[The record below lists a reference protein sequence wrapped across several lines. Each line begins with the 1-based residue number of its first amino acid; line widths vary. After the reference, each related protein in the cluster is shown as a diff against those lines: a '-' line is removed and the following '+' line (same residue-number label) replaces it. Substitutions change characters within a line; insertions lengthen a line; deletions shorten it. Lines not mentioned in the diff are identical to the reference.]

1 MKRLLR
7 QKYFLVSAEVLPP
20 FRRYFLPSARHWRV
34 RGQRR
39 LPHDGNVAEVLP
51 SCAESSRR
59 KYFLP
64 SGGTSFRPPGIG
76 AFAGNDDYHMTA
88 TTQGRRKYFLPGTE
102 VLTYLLAEVLLSRA
116 ESSRRKYFLPS
127 GGTFLLPPGIGA
139 FAGNDDYHNPHDGNV
154 PKVAGSTS
162 FHPLAGSTSARKYA
176 EVLTYLLAEVLPS
189 RAESSRRKYFHPS
202 GGTSFLPPGIGA
214 FAGNDDY
221 HMTATLR
228 KYFLPAR
235 SRLGG
240 STSFLLE
247 VLPSVRPALA
257 LSRATTITT

>member
-1 MKRLLR
+1 
-7 QKYFLVSAEVLPP
+7 
-20 FRRYFLPSARHWRV
+20 
-34 RGQRR
+34 
-39 LPHDGNVAEVLP
+39 
-51 SCAESSRR
+51 
-59 KYFLP
+59 
-64 SGGTSFRPPGIG
+64 
-76 AFAGNDDYHMTA
+76 MTA

-189 RAESSRRKYFHPS
+189 RAESSRRKYFLPS
-202 GGTSFLPPGIGA
+202 GGTYFLPPGIAEKYFCRGSTTYLLLPA
-214 FAGNDDY
+214 PAV
-221 HMTATLR
+221 
-228 KYFLPAR
+228 KYFLPSAR
-235 SRLGG
+235 RSPPEVLTSAHHCLRPPAGSTYFLKYLQLYLELLLYLKYFQPG
-240 STSFLLE
+240 STSSPE
-247 VLPSVRPALA
+247 VLPTSPKLACWCVTRTLPSSTELTLSVPSTERERRREP
-257 LSRATTITT
+257 